1 MSINETS
8 AVSTRDI
15 PALQAYK
22 ILRFTFVV
30 APILFGVDK
39 FFNVLTQWPKF
50 LAPIVTNNL
59 PVEAFVRVVGAVE
72 VAAGLLV
79 FFKPRIGAYVVAAWL
94 FAIVV
99 DLLLIPGY
107 YDVALRDF
115 GLMLAALALAQLSRT
130 FAR

>member
-1 MSINETS
+1 MSVEEAPATT
-8 AVSTRDI
+8 TRNT
-15 PALQAYK
+15 PALEAYRL
-22 ILRFTFVV
+22 LRFCFVV

-39 FFNVLTQWPKF
+39 FFNTMTQWPKF
-50 LAPIVTNNL
+50 LAPLVANAV
-59 PVEAFVRVVGAVE
+59 PVDMFMRVVGVVE
-72 VAAGLLV
+72 IAAGLLV

-94 FAIVV
+94 LAIIG

-115 GLMLAALALAQLSRT
+115 GLMLAALALARLSAM